1 MSYPSIQT
9 LEHEVDQ
16 QTRLVR
22 GLMAALY
29 ARIDSDPDES
39 LLRELAE
46 AKQTLRELQQQGI
59 GPGRPGWLPTQ
70 VPHRSGLAHH
80 AHPVPLL

>member
-1 MSYPSIQT
+1 MLHPSREA
-9 LEHEVDQ
+9 LDHEVEQ

-29 ARIDSDPDES
+29 AHNDTEPDES

-46 AKQTLRELQQQGI
+46 AKETLRELQRRRDDEREEWKAEVRYSKAGTDTMHQK
-59 GPGRPGWLPTQ
+59 
-70 VPHRSGLAHH
+70 H
-80 AHPVPLL
+80 